1 MTYSLLF
8 QKIATIIKKFL
19 PIKVI
24 HLNLIMIIWILMTSK
39 LHNVTE
45 KECENYKFPYKSKE
59 GEIKYQSIHSVLIYK
74 IRRESGCINRDKN
87 SVNNMEKI
95 VKSLISTGERPENYR
110 REQKN
115 PTKVAKPEKV
125 KRIQAKDQKIK
136 DQVHVGGT
144 ENKKKNETKSKKK
157 NVKKMKKITKV

>member
-1 MTYSLLF
+1 MLHIDEYR
-8 QKIATIIKKFL
+8 
-19 PIKVI
+19 
-24 HLNLIMIIWILMTSK
+24 TSK
-39 LHNVTE
+39 LHYATE
-45 KECENYKFPYKSKE
+45 NECENYKYPYKSKE

-95 VKSLISTGERPENYR
+95 VKSVISTGERPENYR

-125 KRIQAKDQKIK
+125 KRIRTKDQKIK
-136 DQVHVGGT
+136 DHVHVGRNI
-144 ENKKKNETKSKKK
+144 EQKEKR
-157 NVKKMKKITKV
+157 